1 MNKPQPLPE
10 LTNAAAEL
18 GPFITYRQAAPL
30 VGASVRTLR
39 RETERGKLPL
49 YRVGSARV
57 LRLRTAD
64 VLALV
69 ERVA

>member
-1 MNKPQPLPE
+1 MAKTTVPE
-10 LTNAAAEL
+10 LTNAAADI
-18 GPFITYRQAAPL
+18 GTFCTYPEAASL
-30 VGASVRTLR
+30 LDVSVRTLR

-49 YRVGSARV
+49 YRVGSARA

>member
-1 MNKPQPLPE
+1 MPKPQPLPE
-10 LTNAAAEL
+10 LAAAAAEC
-18 GPFITYRQAAPL
+18 GTFITYQDAAPL
-30 VGASVRTLR
+30 VGVSVRTLR

-49 YRVGSARV
+49 YRVGSARA